1 MLCLSGERKQSG
13 IGERKKG
20 DPSPFCQPK
29 TNPIPQ
35 ASTKAA
41 PPPEETAQSITT
53 NEDQQD
59 ALSIKKKKKGTQG
72 LQLHGSTSP
81 LTIKRSGLNVP

>member
-1 MLCLSGERKQSG
+1 MGEGGKGESG
-13 IGERKKG
+13 I
-20 DPSPFCQPK
+20 SPFQLIFEGVNMCQPK

-53 NEDQQD
+53 NKELED
-59 ALSIKKKKKGTQG
+59 ALGIKKKKKGTQG

>member
-1 MLCLSGERKQSG
+1 MGEGGKGESG
-13 IGERKKG
+13 I
-20 DPSPFCQPK
+20 SPFQLIFKGVNMCQPK